1 MNSNEFYKKVKEL
14 QATGVLDIP
23 GSPFEL
29 EEVTITVRLPR
40 FIARLPEMTSFI
52 EDATPSLS
60 KCPVTFTSLIEEAV
74 LASMVHDKIMFQVLL
89 SSFTIWQFKMGA
101 KGDKA

>member
-1 MNSNEFYKKVKEL
+1 MNSNDFHEKVKEL
-14 QATGVLDIP
+14 QAAGMPSIS

-40 FIARLPEMTSFI
+40 FIARIPEMTAFLESG
-52 EDATPSLS
+52 TSVGV
-60 KCPVTFTSLIEEAV
+60 CPVTFTSLVEEAV
-74 LASMVHDKIMFQVLL
+74 LTSMTRDKAMFMALL
-89 SSFTIWQFKMGA
+89 TSFALWHLKMGA